1 MSKLSLDCCGDGRQL
16 FQLRCPVDVWSCHSS
31 LFAHTSEI
39 DCSGGRHYFHSLADK
54 VQFNRFVSIF
64 SGEVGMASSLGGDL
78 HNVTTM
84 ETDRGKLCRYRVSKS
99 SSSSNK
105 QGQKLVSSDAL
116 AVQSQGLRVSRS
128 KGFKSQVVLGSPK
141 MFWEKK

>member
-1 MSKLSLDCCGDGRQL
+1 MFGHVIHHC
-16 FQLRCPVDVWSCHSS
+16 LRM
-31 LFAHTSEI
+31 SEI
-39 DCSGGRHYFHSLADK
+39 DCSGGRHWFHSLADK

-105 QGQKLVSSDAL
+105 QGQKLVLSDAL

-141 MFWEKK
+141 MFWEKSRISKKLGSQKR